1 MPGARGETV
10 FTETWYGGLFALSQ
24 DEAFDRAFWDRV
36 IAARAAIGPALE
48 SARKSAAIG
57 SGLDAE
63 LDLYCDDDL
72 YQTLTRLG
80 EELRFVT
87 ITSEVRL
94 HPMAER
100 PDTAAATDLPGLAVR
115 VSPSTHAKCVRCW
128 HHRADVGTHADHPE
142 LCGRCVDNVAGP
154 GEIRRFA

>member
-1 MPGARGETV
+1 
-10 FTETWYGGLFALSQ
+10 
-24 DEAFDRAFWDRV
+24 
-36 IAARAAIGPALE
+36 
-48 SARKSAAIG
+48 
-57 SGLDAE
+57 
-63 LDLYCDDDL
+63 
-72 YQTLTRLG
+72 
-80 EELRFVT
+80 
-87 ITSEVRL
+87 
-94 HPMAER
+94 MAER